1 MLGTG
6 KSFFKNETLY
16 HDQVIVGEKVV
27 PLQQE
32 GHLTLVPYV
41 TGAVMFGREKT
52 QTGVLLELSKEQAF
66 DPNDQSTLVA
76 FRNKIWYGCFVQIPV
91 HI

>member
-1 MLGTG
+1 
-6 KSFFKNETLY
+6 
-16 HDQVIVGEKVV
+16 
-27 PLQQE
+27 
-32 GHLTLVPYV
+32 
-41 TGAVMFGREKT
+41 MFGREKT